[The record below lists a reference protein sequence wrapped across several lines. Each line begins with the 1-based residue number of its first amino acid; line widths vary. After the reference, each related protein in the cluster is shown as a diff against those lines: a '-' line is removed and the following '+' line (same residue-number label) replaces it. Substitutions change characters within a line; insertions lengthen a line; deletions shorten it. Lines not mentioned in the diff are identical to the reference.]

1 MISNKVIENNELF
14 RMVNIHKYFGKVYAL
29 KGIDFGIKEGECVGL
44 VGDNGAGKSTLVKI
58 ISGYH
63 KQDEGKIYFKGKEVK
78 ISSPGDA
85 RKLGIETVYQEQA
98 LAPGLN
104 VSRNIFM
111 GREITNMFGFLRLNE
126 MDEKSVKVLKSIGLN
141 LNSPNAFVS
150 ELSGGQRQGIAIA
163 RAVHFEAKIIVLDEP
178 TVAISLKEVQQVIN
192 FIKSL
197 KEKNTS
203 VIFIAHNIHHIFM
216 VADRIV
222 VMSHGKVIAEIDTK
236 DSNVAEVTDFII
248 KKS

>member
-1 MISNKVIENNELF
+1 MISNKVIENNELLK
-14 RMVNIHKYFGKVYAL
+14 MVNIHKYFGKVYAL

-44 VGDNGAGKSTLVKI
+44 VGDNGAGKSTLIKI

-78 ISSPGDA
+78 ISSPNDA

-104 VSRNIFM
+104 ISRNIFM
-111 GREITNMFGFLRLNE
+111 GREITNMFGFIRLNE
-126 MDEKSVKVLKSIGLN
+126 MDEKSIKVLQSIGLN
-141 LNSPNAFVS
+141 LSSPNTIVS

-163 RAVHFEAKIIVLDEP
+163 RAIHFEAKIIVLDEP

-203 VIFIAHNIHHIFM
+203 VIFIAHNLHHIFM

-222 VMSHGKVIAEIDTK
+222 VMSHGKAIAEINTK
-236 DSNVAEVTDFII
+236 YSNVAEVTDLII